1 MTVLTRDRF
10 QTLVAFTLAGA
21 LALLGCGGGGE
32 SSGDAGAD
40 GGGGTGGAGTS
51 SGGTSGAASG
61 GSSGAA
67 SGGVSGGASGG
78 THGSGGAQATGSGGL
93 TGGGGVTGSGGLGS
107 GGASSGGVT
116 GSGGLP
122 GSGGAPATGGSAP
135 TGGAMGAGGATGSG
149 GAGGGAGGVGGSGNG
164 GIVAAGV
171 RWFGR
176 VDLVTDPQH
185 PRFAW
190 SGTGFVAR
198 FTGTSL
204 SASLNNGASATLF
217 KTVVDDVPKPVFT
230 AAAGQST
237 YMLASGLDAGVH
249 TVALYR
255 QTEGAQGN
263 SQLMGLTVGGGGAL
277 MAPPGPSGR
286 LIEVVGD
293 SITCGYGTLGKLG
306 DNDCYPTE
314 SHWDTYAAVAAR
326 SLGAELS
333 TIATSGQGAYRNY
346 GGDMMNTMPMV
357 YGRTLTGSAAPAW
370 DFSVAPQAVVIN
382 LGTNDISN
390 GKGDPG
396 MPFRDAYL
404 GLTQAIRMKY
414 PNALIVCII
423 GPLLSGSDLDTIR
436 GHLTAVVSARQA
448 AGDTNI
454 EFFDKIQ
461 AQTSDKAACQYH
473 PNPAEN
479 QIMAD
484 LLAGELKTR
493 LHW

>member
-1 MTVLTRDRF
+1 MIGRGG
-10 QTLVAFTLAGA
+10 ASGASGAG
-21 LALLGCGGGGE
+21 
-32 SSGDAGAD
+32 GA
-40 GGGGTGGAGTS
+40 GTGGAGD
-51 SGGTSGAASG
+51 A
-61 GSSGAA
+61 
-67 SGGVSGGASGG
+67 
-78 THGSGGAQATGSGGL
+78 
-93 TGGGGVTGSGGLGS
+93 
-107 GGASSGGVT
+107 
-116 GSGGLP
+116 
-122 GSGGAPATGGSAP
+122 
-135 TGGAMGAGGATGSG
+135 
-149 GAGGGAGGVGGSGNG
+149 

-190 SGTGFVAR
+190 SGTGFVAK
-198 FTGTSL
+198 FMGTSL
-204 SASLNNGASATLF
+204 AASLNNGASATLF
-217 KTVVDDVPKPVFT
+217 KPVVDGVAQPVFT
-230 AAAGQST
+230 ASAGQST
-237 YMLASGLDAGVH
+237 YMLASGLGSGVH
-249 TVALYR
+249 TVELYR

-277 MAPPGPSGR
+277 MAPPGPSGK

-326 SLGAELS
+326 ALGAELS

-346 GGDMMNTMPMV
+346 GGDMTNTMPMV
-357 YGRTLTGSAAPAW
+357 YGRTLTGSATPAW

-404 GLTQAIRMKY
+404 GLTQTIRMKY

-423 GPLLSGSDLDTIR
+423 GPLLSGTDLDTIR
-436 GHLTAVVSARQA
+436 GHITAVVSARQA

-461 AQTSDKAACQYH
+461 PQASDKAACQYH
-473 PNPAEN
+473 PDPAEN
-479 QIMAD
+479 QLMAD
-484 LLAGELKTR
+484 LLAAELKTR

>member
-1 MTVLTRDRF
+1 MTVLTRDRSPV
-10 QTLVAFTLAGA
+10 LVVLTLAGA
-21 LALLGCGGGGE
+21 LALLGCGGGDQSPTDAGGGGSGGTSAGSGGISAGSGGNSGA
-32 SSGDAGAD
+32 SSGGASGSSSGGV
-40 GGGGTGGAGTS
+40 GGGGTGGRPAGTGGASSGGAGGSGGVIGSGGLVGTGGTS
-51 SGGTSGAASG
+51 SGGTS
-61 GSSGAA
+61 
-67 SGGVSGGASGG
+67 SGGAAGSSSGG
-78 THGSGGAQATGSGGL
+78 ATGSGGL
-93 TGGGGVTGSGGLGS
+93 TSGG
-107 GGASSGGVT
+107 
-116 GSGGLP
+116 
-122 GSGGAPATGGSAP
+122 
-135 TGGAMGAGGATGSG
+135 GAGGATGSG
-149 GAGGGAGGVGGSGNG
+149 GATGGGAGHGDS

-176 VDLVTDPQH
+176 VDLATDPQH

-190 SGTGFVAR
+190 SGTGFVAQ

-204 SASLNNGASATLF
+204 SASLNDGASATLF
-217 KTVVDDVPKPVFT
+217 KAVVDGVPQPVFT
-230 AAAGQST
+230 APAGPST
-237 YMLASGLDAGVH
+237 QMLASGLGAGTH
-249 TVALYR
+249 TVELYR

-277 MAPPGPSGR
+277 TAPPAPSGR
-286 LIEVVGD
+286 RLEVIGD

-357 YGRTLTGSAAPAW
+357 YGRTLTGSATPAW

-404 GLTQAIRMKY
+404 GLTQTVRMKY
-414 PNALIVCII
+414 PDALIVCII

-436 GHLTAVVSARQA
+436 GHISAVVSARQA
-448 AGDTNI
+448 AGDKNI

-461 AQTSDKAACQYH
+461 PQTSDKAACQYH

>member
-1 MTVLTRDRF
+1 MAFPARNRIAASFCLA
-10 QTLVAFTLAGA
+10 LAAVAFGMMGDS
-21 LALLGCGGGGE
+21 GCGGG
-32 SSGDAGAD
+32 SGSGSDAAAS
-40 GGGGTGGAGTS
+40 GGGSGGTNASGGASASGGKVGSGGVSASGGASASGGTTASGGKTGSGGISASGGTGTGGAT
-51 SGGTSGAASG
+51 A
-61 GSSGAA
+61 
-67 SGGVSGGASGG
+67 
-78 THGSGGAQATGSGGL
+78 
-93 TGGGGVTGSGGLGS
+93 GGGGPGTGGVVAT
-107 GGASSGGVT
+107 GGASS
-116 GSGGLP
+116 
-122 GSGGAPATGGSAP
+122 SGGA
-135 TGGAMGAGGATGSG
+135 
-149 GAGGGAGGVGGSGNG
+149 AGGGAGGT

-176 VDLVTDPQH
+176 VDLSTDPQH

-190 SGTGFVAR
+190 SGTGFVAK
-198 FTGTSL
+198 FMGTSL
-204 SASLNNGASATLF
+204 SASLNNGASTTLF
-217 KTVVDDVPKPVFT
+217 KPVVDGVPQAVFT
-230 AAAGQST
+230 ASAGQST
-237 YMLASGLDAGVH
+237 YMLASGLAAGVH
-249 TVALYR
+249 TVELYK

-277 MAPPGPSGR
+277 MAPPGPSGK
-286 LIEVVGD
+286 LIEVIGD

-306 DNDCYPTE
+306 DSDCYPTE

-326 SLGAELS
+326 ALGAELS

-346 GGDMMNTMPMV
+346 GGDMTNTMPMV
-357 YGRTLTGSAAPAW
+357 YGRTLTGSATPAW

-396 MPFRDAYL
+396 TPFRDAYL
-404 GLTQAIRMKY
+404 GLTQTIRARY

-436 GHLTAVVSARQA
+436 GHISDVVSARKA

-454 EFFDKIQ
+454 EFFDQIQ
-461 AQTSDKAACQYH
+461 PQTSDKAACQYH

-484 LLAGELKTR
+484 LLAAELKAR

>member
-1 MTVLTRDRF
+1 MTSLTRGRF
-10 QTLVAFTLAGA
+10 PTLLVFALGGA
-21 LALLGCGGGGE
+21 MALSGCGSGGE
-32 SSGDAGAD
+32 SPADAG
-40 GGGGTGGAGTS
+40 GSGGAGTGGS
-51 SGGTSGAASG
+51 GSGGAATGGTSA
-61 GSSGAA
+61 
-67 SGGVSGGASGG
+67 VSSGG
-78 THGSGGAQATGSGGL
+78 THGSGGTTTGSGGIN
-93 TGGGGVTGSGGLGS
+93 GSGGIS
-107 GGASSGGVT
+107 SSGGVSGGGGLVGT
-116 GSGGLP
+116 GGTVGSGGV
-122 GSGGAPATGGSAP
+122 GS
-135 TGGAMGAGGATGSG
+135 GGATGSG
-149 GAGGGAGGVGGSGNG
+149 GPSSSGGTRGSGGIAGPGGAPGSGGATGGGGGGGTGGASDG

-176 VDLVTDPQH
+176 VDLTTDPQH

-198 FTGTSL
+198 FNGTSL
-204 SASLNNGASATLF
+204 SASLNDGASATLF
-217 KTVVDDVPKPVFT
+217 KAVVDGVPQPVFT
-230 AAAGQST
+230 ASAGQST
-237 YMLASGLDAGVH
+237 YMLASGLSAGVH
-249 TVALYR
+249 TVELYR

-277 MAPPGPSGR
+277 MAPPGPSGK
-286 LIEVVGD
+286 LIEVIGD

-357 YGRTLTGSAAPAW
+357 YGRTLTGSATPAW
-370 DFSVAPQAVVIN
+370 NFSVAPQAVVIN

-390 GKGDPG
+390 NKGDPG

-404 GLTQAIRMKY
+404 GLTQAVRMKN

-436 GHLTAVVSARQA
+436 GHISAVVAARQA

-461 AQTSDKAACQYH
+461 PQTSDKAACQYH
-473 PNPAEN
+473 PNPTEN

>member
-1 MTVLTRDRF
+1 MSSPARRRF
-10 QTLVAFTLAGA
+10 VMGICFCFTAALAGT
-21 LALLGCGGGGE
+21 LGQSGCGGGAESGE
-32 SSGDAGAD
+32 DGGGMD
-40 GGGGTGGAGTS
+40 GGGGTS
-51 SGGTSGAASG
+51 ASG
-61 GSSGAA
+61 GSTSASGGSTSASGGSTSSSGGSTGA
-67 SGGVSGGASGG
+67 SGGKPGSGGVSASGG
-78 THGSGGAQATGSGGL
+78 KPGSGGVSASGGKPGSGGVAAGGMTGSGG
-93 TGGGGVTGSGGLGS
+93 V
-107 GGASSGGVT
+107 ASGGVT
-116 GSGGLP
+116 GSGG
-122 GSGGAPATGGSAP
+122 STGGAPATGGVP
-135 TGGAMGAGGATGSG
+135 GSG
-149 GAGGGAGGVGGSGNG
+149 GAGGGAGGDT

-176 VDLVTDPQH
+176 VDLTTDPQH

-198 FTGTSL
+198 FMGTSL
-204 SASLNNGASATLF
+204 SASLNNGATTTLF
-217 KTVVDDVPKPVFT
+217 KPVVDGVPQAVIS
-230 AAAGQST
+230 ASAGQST
-237 YMLASGLDAGVH
+237 YMLATALSSGVH
-249 TVALYR
+249 TVELYK

-277 MAPPGPSGR
+277 MTPPGPSGK
-286 LIEVVGD
+286 LIEVIGD

-306 DNDCYPTE
+306 DSDCYPTE

-357 YGRTLTGSAAPAW
+357 YGRTLTGSATPAW

-390 GKGDPG
+390 NKGDPG
-396 MPFRDAYL
+396 MPFRDAYQ
-404 GLTQAIRMKY
+404 GLTQTIRAKY

-436 GHLTAVVSARQA
+436 GHITAVVSARKA
-448 AGDTNI
+448 AGDSNI
-454 EFFDKIQ
+454 EFFDQIQ
-461 AQTSDKAACQYH
+461 PQTSDKAACQYH
-473 PNPAEN
+473 PDPAEN

-484 LLAGELKTR
+484 LLAAELKTR